1 MDLAARGVICVALHP
16 GWVQTDMGGSAAPLT
31 IDQSVPAMV
40 KTIDGFTTKH
50 NGRYIQYDGA
60 ELAW

>member
-1 MDLAARGVICVALHP
+1 
-16 GWVQTDMGGSAAPLT
+16 MGGPTAPLT

-40 KTIDGFTTKH
+40 KAIDGFTTKH

-60 ELAW
+60 ELPW